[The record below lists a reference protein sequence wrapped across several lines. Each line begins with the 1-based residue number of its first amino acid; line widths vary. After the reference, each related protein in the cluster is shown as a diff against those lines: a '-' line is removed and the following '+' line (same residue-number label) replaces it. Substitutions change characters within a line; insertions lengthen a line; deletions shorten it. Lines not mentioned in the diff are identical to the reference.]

1 MRAGRPLPYNY
12 IKPNQLKPCQLK
24 KNMDFMHQQ
33 LQQLEAASNLRHLP
47 ALIHDGRD
55 VVVNGQRMLNLSS
68 NDYLGLA
75 ADRRLREAF
84 LETLTPDTFL
94 PTSSS
99 SRLLT
104 GNFTGHTE
112 LEQELAQLFGTEA
125 ALVFNSGYHANTG
138 ILPAVSDA
146 QTLILADKLVHASL
160 IDGIRLSAARCI
172 RYRHNDLAQAGRL
185 VEEHHRTYS
194 RIILVTESIFSMDG
208 DEADLRA
215 LVALKKWYD
224 NLLLYVD
231 EAHAFGVRGPQGLG
245 CAEEAGCIGDIDFLV
260 GTFGKAAASA
270 GAYIVCRQVVRD
282 YLINRMRTFIFTT
295 ALPPVNIAWTLF
307 IVRKL
312 ADMRERRAHLAHI
325 GRLLRDALTARSYA
339 CPSTSHIVPLMVG
352 PSADTVL
359 RADQLQRH
367 GFYALPVRPPTVPEG
382 TSRIRFSLTVD
393 VRVDEILR
401 LIACIP
407 EKS

>member
-1 MRAGRPLPYNY
+1 
-12 IKPNQLKPCQLK
+12 
-24 KNMDFMHQQ
+24 MDFMHQQ

-55 VVVNGQRMLNLSS
+55 VIVNGQRMLNLSS

-104 GNFTGHTE
+104 GNFTGYTE

-138 ILPAVSDA
+138 ILPTVSDA

-215 LVALKKWYD
+215 LVALKKRYD

-231 EAHAFGVRGPQGLG
+231 EAHAFGVRGPHGLG
-245 CAEEAGCIGDIDFLV
+245 CAEETGCIGDIDFLV

-312 ADMRERRAHLAHI
+312 ADMQERREHLAHI
-325 GRLLRDALTARSYA
+325 GRLLRDALTARSYT

-367 GFYALPVRPPTVPEG
+367 GFYALPVRPPTVSEG
-382 TSRIRFSLTVD
+382 TSRIRFSLTAD
-393 VRVDEILR
+393 VRADEILR

>member
-1 MRAGRPLPYNY
+1 
-12 IKPNQLKPCQLK
+12 
-24 KNMDFMHQQ
+24 MDFMHQQ

-55 VVVNGQRMLNLSS
+55 VIVNGQRMLNLSS

-104 GNFTGHTE
+104 GNFTGYTE

-215 LVALKKWYD
+215 LVALKKRYD

-231 EAHAFGVRGPQGLG
+231 EAHAFGVRGPHGLG
-245 CAEEAGCIGDIDFLV
+245 CAEEAGCIGDIDFQV

-382 TSRIRFSLTVD
+382 TSRIRFSLTAD
-393 VRVDEILR
+393 VRADEILR

>member
-1 MRAGRPLPYNY
+1 
-12 IKPNQLKPCQLK
+12 
-24 KNMDFMHQQ
+24 MDFMHQQ

-55 VVVNGQRMLNLSS
+55 VIVNGQRMLNLSS

-104 GNFTGHTE
+104 GNFTGYTK

-172 RYRHNDLAQAGRL
+172 RYRHNDLAQAERL
-185 VEEHHRTYS
+185 VEEHHQTYS

-215 LVALKKWYD
+215 LVALKKRYD

-312 ADMRERRAHLAHI
+312 ADMQERREHLAHI
-325 GRLLRDALTARSYA
+325 GRLLRDALTARSYT

-382 TSRIRFSLTVD
+382 TSRIRFSLTAD
-393 VRVDEILR
+393 VRADEILR